1 MTLSFS
7 EFEVSDLTQLDSEDV
22 NQLLER
28 LATQLQELNPSL
40 DLKRGVFRDTLAYYH
55 AILETAIRTNLERYQ
70 SARSLQQIEADP
82 TLADDDVVNEV
93 LSNWGVTRK
102 EGTQAVGSVTIELS
116 ANSSVVVPQG
126 TTFEAQGRSYSA
138 ADTFTARTLAAQL
151 STPQDRLLVA
161 LSNGNYAF
169 VIEVQAAEVGSEY
182 RLNAGDLIVADR
194 PIANYVTSYA
204 TSSFSAGQDT
214 ELNAELINE
223 LQTGLAAKTLSNRT
237 NMRAWLRDY
246 VAYQSVTN
254 QSIVGYGDAE
264 MLRDQHTIFPISY
277 GGRVD
282 WYIRGQ
288 EQLQR
293 TSQTVSAT
301 LISIGAGTNTS
312 TWQFSLDKDAYPGF
326 YEIELIRR
334 EADSALNSGFEIVS
348 DTRSNDLTG
357 GGFIPDIVNIAEGAY
372 SAFQTTT
379 IVFTDTVTDTSTL
392 VIGDPAS
399 YVFDITG
406 VPHIS
411 SIQSLVSSRDQR
423 SYAADALV
431 RAPVPCFVQ
440 VTLNINK
447 SAGDAD
453 PDVDGIKGAIVGV
466 VNQTGFIG
474 RLDGSHITDAVHN
487 FIQDDISVTA
497 LDLFGR
503 IRNPDGSVQYLRDS
517 DSLTVPDEPGKM
529 VTANTVQ
536 FYAEVSGVSV
546 NVQSVIPTPS

>member
-1 MTLSFS
+1 M
-7 EFEVSDLTQLDSEDV
+7 
-22 NQLLER
+22 
-28 LATQLQELNPSL
+28 
-40 DLKRGVFRDTLAYYH
+40 
-55 AILETAIRTNLERYQ
+55 
-70 SARSLQQIEADP
+70 
-82 TLADDDVVNEV
+82 
-93 LSNWGVTRK
+93 
-102 EGTQAVGSVTIELS
+102 
-116 ANSSVVVPQG
+116 
-126 TTFEAQGRSYSA
+126 
-138 ADTFTARTLAAQL
+138 
-151 STPQDRLLVA
+151 
-161 LSNGNYAF
+161 
-169 VIEVQAAEVGSEY
+169 
-182 RLNAGDLIVADR
+182 
-194 PIANYVTSYA
+194 
-204 TSSFSAGQDT
+204 
-214 ELNAELINE
+214 
-223 LQTGLAAKTLSNRT
+223 
-237 NMRAWLRDY
+237 
-246 VAYQSVTN
+246 
-254 QSIVGYGDAE
+254 
-264 MLRDQHTIFPISY
+264 
-277 GGRVD
+277 D

-301 LISIGAGTNTS
+301 LISIEAGTNTS

-348 DTRSNDLTG
+348 DTRGNDLTG

-379 IVFTDTVTDTSTL
+379 IVFTDTVTDTSTI
-392 VIGDPAS
+392 VIGDTAS

-466 VNQTGFIG
+466 VNRTGFIG